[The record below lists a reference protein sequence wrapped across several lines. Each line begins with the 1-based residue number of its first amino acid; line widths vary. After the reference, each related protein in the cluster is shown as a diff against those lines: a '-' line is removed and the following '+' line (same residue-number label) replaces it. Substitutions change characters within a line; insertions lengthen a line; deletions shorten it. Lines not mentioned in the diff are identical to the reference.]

1 MRSPWRGE
9 VQSLDNEKQCL
20 EYFRGN
26 PVWQKVFEGF
36 WKKYYSYGR
45 FSGTVK
51 LSHLTMPEIEEL
63 EGFFRKNFH
72 GQKSVSISSDK
83 FCRALSESR
92 YSVITPE
99 RLLELYFGSKPVGKN
114 EQEERR
120 QKQIREVF
128 EMLRMQYENT
138 PVYHILESL
147 MKQFQMTE
155 KEDIAHWKRRLTL
168 ASDIYNG
175 LPYRSGR
182 TRYLAV
188 FAAEMTGDPHA
199 FDAGSDGGKILRE
212 IVELDLENRGIILE
226 ENNIFPAY
234 KKQKGFLSVG
244 ILIDEV
250 SNYVML
256 SGVNIRKGNGELH
269 AGMQG
274 FCVEQD
280 MVQIPLA
287 SMVEWKEILCPHNK
301 LFIVENPS
309 VFAMLC
315 EINAGNHA
323 FMCMNGQPR
332 LAGLNVLEV
341 CGASGVEVYYAGDF
355 DPEGLL
361 IAQKLHDFYKGVFH
375 YWHLSVEDY
384 MECRS
389 DRQISAK
396 RLKAL
401 DKIVDPVLQSV
412 AARVKDLQTAG
423 YQEGLVKQYQEDI
436 LQLR

>member
-1 MRSPWRGE
+1 MER
-9 VQSLDNEKQCL
+9 
-20 EYFRGN
+20 FR
-26 PVWQKVFEGF
+26 
-36 WKKYYSYGR
+36 
-45 FSGTVK
+45 
-51 LSHLTMPEIEEL
+51 
-63 EGFFRKNFH
+63 
-72 GQKSVSISSDK
+72 IS
-83 FCRALSESR
+83 
-92 YSVITPE
+92 
-99 RLLELYFGSKPVGKN
+99 
-114 EQEERR
+114 
-120 QKQIREVF
+120 
-128 EMLRMQYENT
+128 
-138 PVYHILESL
+138 
-147 MKQFQMTE
+147 E
-155 KEDIAHWKRRLTL
+155 KEDIDHWKRKLTL
-168 ASDIYNG
+168 AADIYNG

-188 FAAEMTGDPHA
+188 FAMEMTGDPHA
-199 FDAGSDGGKILRE
+199 FDAGSGGGKILRE
-212 IVELDLENRGIILE
+212 MVEMDLGNRGIIPE

-256 SGVNIRKGNGELH
+256 SGVNIRKSNGELH
-269 AGMQG
+269 AGMHG

-287 SMVEWKEILCPHNK
+287 SMVEWKKILCPHNK

-423 YQEGLVKQYQEDI
+423 YQEGLVKRYQEDV
-436 LQLR
+436 LQLC